1 MMDQHCQPNIH
12 RIECSGKNLGGTFE
26 MIIAHVFKGK
36 KTFDT
41 LANICPELYWTNWC
55 HKTAKNTEK

>member
-1 MMDQHCQPNIH
+1 
-12 RIECSGKNLGGTFE
+12 

-41 LANICPELYWTNWC
+41 LANMCPELYWTNWC